1 MVLYVSH
8 ICSRYK
14 RLLHRHSPVKII
26 EAPVRALIPASLP
39 PGSIHGGMGFAP
51 SGMAT
56 PRMGL
61 NGRMTPGGR
70 PASVMGGVYD
80 WQDGGL
86 DGNQGHG
93 GPMGDNTSYRSLPHQ

>member
-1 MVLYVSH
+1 M
-8 ICSRYK
+8 
-14 RLLHRHSPVKII
+14 KII

-39 PGSIHGGMGFAP
+39 PGSIHGGMYAP

-70 PASVMGGVYD
+70 PNSVLGGVYD

-86 DGNQGHG
+86 DGNAGHG
-93 GPMGDNTSYRSLPHQ
+93 GQMGDNTSYRSLPR